1 MQLYH
6 LPFCIPLSSPDCSIQ
21 AAATFHATMAKS
33 LHLAVPVHRFGTI
46 FSINMGSTWK
56 QKAQRTDPCNLFSPS
71 SYYRWNTTKLLEL
84 PHPYRSRKKK
94 ESCAQLASGKVSKS
108 KLTRTCEHSQSLA
121 APLAVPNEGS
131 CHRVHFRHIHRQFW
145 HGFGLPLQ

>member
-6 LPFCIPLSSPDCSIQ
+6 LPFCIPLSSPDS
-21 AAATFHATMAKS
+21 AASKLLPHSMQLWPRAFTWQFLCTG
-33 LHLAVPVHRFGTI
+33 LEPF

-108 KLTRTCEHSQSLA
+108 SEHSQSLA
-121 APLAVPNEGS
+121 VPLAVPNEGS

-145 HGFGLPLQ
+145 HGLGLPLQ